1 MFPGMRQRFKV
12 YPCPLEGE
20 APSVVDQYV
29 AQRAWNC
36 AGEVQ
41 LDICYVLFRGW
52 RANSDGRRTSAKST
66 HRLPKP
72 LAILNEAIESEGHYL
87 NRCSLY
93 RACANGHFKPAMA
106 RQQGRLSHV
115 HVNANAEV
123 RVPPLQLARP
133 RRLSSP
139 ISVVRGAA
147 VRTYV

>member
-66 HRLPKP
+66 HRHPKP
-72 LAILNEAIESEGHYL
+72 LAILNEAIEAEGHYL
-87 NRCSLY
+87 NLCSLY
-93 RACANGHFKPAMA
+93 GLR
-106 RQQGRLSHV
+106 
-115 HVNANAEV
+115 EW
-123 RVPPLQLARP
+123 PLQACNGATTGQA
-133 RRLSSP
+133 
-139 ISVVRGAA
+139 ISRS
-147 VRTYV
+147 RECYC